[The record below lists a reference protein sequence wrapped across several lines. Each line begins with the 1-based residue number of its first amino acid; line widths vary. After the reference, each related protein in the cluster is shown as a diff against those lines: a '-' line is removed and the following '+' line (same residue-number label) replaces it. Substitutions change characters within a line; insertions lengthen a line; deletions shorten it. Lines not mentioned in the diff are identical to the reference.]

1 MNDQASMPI
10 APGAS
15 KPRRW
20 GRWLTGAGIIGVVA
34 AACFFAP
41 ELLRVVGFKPLVFN
55 ESWYSHKHCI
65 KQWGVAV
72 QVYANDHAGAFP
84 AHPLG
89 YAAALQ
95 LLMRPPD
102 YNMGT
107 YLVMGAPGGYTGK
120 VFEVANANGTW
131 VREAD
136 CGRVYVQGLR
146 EDSNPQIALLFDKQP
161 SPGDHAHGWRRWNAP
176 LRREVR
182 LVGVRPQANRTP
194 RRGRHPARACRG
206 ALHREAQI
214 HARPHRRATHRQAV
228 NLSPS
233 LTQMGPRNWPSPFAQ
248 RGEKVAAGR
257 MRGAATCAVAANPSP
272 RPAPQREREPKRA
285 RPSARLLPISHLLS
299 PIPS

>member
-176 LRREVR
+176 LRREVC
-182 LVGVRPQANRTP
+182 LVDGSMVVIEESAWLEFARKQIELLVEAGIP
-194 RRGRHPARACRG
+194 RER
-206 ALHREAQI
+206 
-214 HARPHRRATHRQAV
+214 
-228 NLSPS
+228 
-233 LTQMGPRNWPSPFAQ
+233 
-248 RGEKVAAGR
+248 
-257 MRGAATCAVAANPSP
+257 AVALYT
-272 RPAPQREREPKRA
+272 EKPKYTPGLTA
-285 RPSARLLPISHLLS
+285 EQLTAKP
-299 PIPS
+299 